1 MNRMIPKNFFVLINW
16 FIVLSFLLISFSV
29 QATDDSNKAQ
39 FGSDLKA
46 VTDGEIDQEVQK
58 MVGMDVVSSN
68 NEELGEID
76 NLIVTAPDNILYA
89 IVSVG
94 GFLGIGEKL
103 VAVPVANLTKTNE
116 DKVRLNVT
124 KEEIENAPEFR
135 YTEESGYGR

>member
-1 MNRMIPKNFFVLINW
+1 MNHMIPQKFFVLINW
-16 FIVLSFLLISFSV
+16 FIVISFLLISFSV
-29 QATDDSNKAQ
+29 QATDASNKTQ
-39 FGSDLKA
+39 FSSDLKA
-46 VTDGEIDQEVQK
+46 VTDGEIDQDVQK
-58 MVGMDVVSSN
+58 MVGMDVVSNN

-94 GFLGIGEKL
+94 GFLGTGDKL
-103 VAVPVANLTKTNE
+103 VAVPVANLTKTND
-116 DKVRLNVT
+116 DKVKLNVT